1 MQAKHHSSGLPKATT
16 PPPQP
21 DPAERHL
28 MAVRIVGT
36 AIFDYQVRKTS
47 DARIRLETVASMAHS
62 LGDITPIEAAIVA
75 RLLANDRDQSAPRAS
90 KRAN

>member
-36 AIFDYQVRKTS
+36 AIFDYQVRKTA
-47 DARIRLETVASMAHS
+47 DTRIRLETVASMAHF
-62 LGDITPIEAAIVA
+62 LGDITSSEAEVVA
-75 RLLANDRDQSAPRAS
+75 NLLASTATSNPLTTSHPF
-90 KRAN
+90 

>member
-1 MQAKHHSSGLPKATT
+1 MQAKHHSSSQPKATT

-21 DPAERHL
+21 DQAARHL

-62 LGDITPIEAAIVA
+62 LGDITSNEAEVVA
-75 RLLANDRDQSAPRAS
+75 NLLASTSVRNPLTTSHQL
-90 KRAN
+90 